1 MQDIYIVASSRT
13 PFGRY
18 RGKLAQYCAI
28 GLGELALKDT
38 LAKAKLQPSDI
49 DALYMGN
56 VLSAGLGQNMARQ
69 IAINVGMDQKSIAT
83 TINEVCGSSLKA
95 VRFAQ
100 AQMLI
105 GDLGIV
111 AVGGSESM
119 SNAELLLPKSE
130 KKNPEH
136 FRDEMMVDGLT
147 DAFSNKPMGLTA
159 EKVAEWKNI
168 SRKQA
173 DEFSMRSH
181 QKAAIAIKSGALA
194 SEIAPVMTDL
204 GEVDQDENVRFDSS
218 MEQLSKLKPVFK
230 QDGQV
235 TAGSASPLS
244 DGASM
249 VILATKQKV
258 DELNLTPL
266 AKLGAYAEVGFD
278 PSLMGYTPKFA
289 IAELLNKTNTSID
302 DYDLFEINEAFAA
315 TTLAVQKDL
324 NIPDSKLNIN
334 GGAIAL
340 GHPLGATG
348 TRLLGTMA
356 HNLHNLKRKK
366 GIVSLC
372 IGGGLAIAYEVKN
385 VTL

>member
-1 MQDIYIVASSRT
+1 MQDIYIVEASRT

-18 RGKLAQYCAI
+18 RGKLAQYNAVD
-28 GLGELALKDT
+28 LGELALKDV
-38 LAKAKLQPSDI
+38 LSKAQLHAKDL

-69 IAINVGMDQKSIAT
+69 IAINAGMNQSSIAT

-95 VRFAQ
+95 VRLAQ

-105 GDLGIV
+105 GDLDLV

-136 FRDEMMVDGLT
+136 FRDEMMVDGLI

-159 EKVAEWKNI
+159 EKVAKWKNI

-173 DEFSMRSH
+173 DQFSMNSH
-181 QKAAIAIKSGALA
+181 KKAAAAIENGALN
-194 SEIAPVMTDL
+194 SEIAPIMVCQNQ
-204 GEVDQDENVRFDSS
+204 VDQDENVRFDSTI
-218 MEQLSKLKPVFK
+218 EQLGKLKPVFK

-249 VILATKQKV
+249 VILATKSKV
-258 DELNLTPL
+258 DELKLTPL

-289 IAELLNKTNTSID
+289 VEELLNKTGTSVD
-302 DYDLFEINEAFAA
+302 DYDLFEINEAFAN
-315 TTLAVQKDL
+315 TTLAVQQDL
-324 NIPDSKLNIN
+324 HIPDDKLNIN

-356 HNLHNLKRKK
+356 HNLRNLKKQK

-372 IGGGLAIAYEVKN
+372 IGGGLAIAYEVEN

>member
-38 LAKAKLQPSDI
+38 LAKAKLQSSDI

-136 FRDEMMVDGLT
+136 FRDEMVVDGLT

-181 QKAAIAIKSGALA
+181 QKAAAAIKSGALA